1 MTTEPVRA
9 RWGLL
14 LVNLGTPDSYQT
26 GDVRRYLREFLS
38 DPRVLDMN
46 PVGRAALLNL
56 IILPTRPKESGHA
69 YKQVWTERGSPL
81 LVYGHDLV
89 DKVQSRMGD
98 GVSVVLAMRY
108 QNPSVAAALE
118 HFMREG
124 VDRVLVL
131 PLFPQYSS
139 AANGSAIEKVMVE
152 AARGW
157 NIPSLAFVEEFYDH
171 PAFLDA
177 FAAVARPVLESEAP
191 DRVVMS
197 FHGVPERH
205 VQKSDTSADAS
216 WCLAK
221 DGCCDRITQSN
232 RFCYRAQ
239 CFATARGL
247 AERLGLD
254 DYDVAFQSR
263 LGRDPWIKP
272 YTDELINRLGD
283 EGHKKVAVLCPA
295 FVADCL
301 ETIEEIGMR
310 ADEDFRAHGG
320 EKVVLVPSLNA
331 EDVWADAV
339 AQLAHEYAPPA
350 WRRTA

>member
-1 MTTEPVRA
+1 MTTEPVRS

-38 DPRVLDMN
+38 DPRVLDIN
-46 PVGRAALLNL
+46 PVGRTALLEL

-69 YKQVWTERGSPL
+69 YSKVWTERGSPL
-81 LVYGHDLV
+81 LFYGHDLV
-89 DKVQSRMGD
+89 DKVQARLGD

-108 QNPSVAAALE
+108 QNPSIAAALE

-139 AANGSAIEKVMVE
+139 AANGSAIEKVFVE
-152 AARGW
+152 AGRGW

-171 PAFLDA
+171 PLFLDA
-177 FAAVARPVLESEAP
+177 FAAVARPVLEREQP

-197 FHGVPERH
+197 FHGLPERH
-205 VQKSDTSADAS
+205 VRKSDTSPDAS

-221 DGCCDRITQSN
+221 DSCCDAIMPAN

-247 AERLGLD
+247 AQRLGLD

-263 LGRDPWIKP
+263 LGRDPWIQP
-272 YTDELINRLGD
+272 YTDELINRLAD
-283 EGHKKVAVLCPA
+283 EGIKKVAVLCPA

-301 ETIEEIGMR
+301 ETLEEIGMR
-310 ADEDFRAHGG
+310 ADEDFRARGG
-320 EKVVLVPSLNA
+320 DSVVLVPSLNA

-339 AQLAHEYAPPA
+339 AQMALDYAPPA